1 MQQLLFPHWLRGASN
16 RYQQRFRIAQRANER
31 RGRQACYTQRVSPTK
46 VQCKRCNWPWKKK
59 LEKPTPGKLNYEW
72 FEGVFRK
79 ATLDL

>member
-1 MQQLLFPHWLRGASN
+1 MKG
-16 RYQQRFRIAQRANER
+16 ED
-31 RGRQACYTQRVSPTK
+31 GRPAIHRECRLQKSSVND
-46 VQCKRCNWPWKKK
+46 VIGHEKKK